1 MFGSKQIKYRI
12 TILFEKPIFKTLIK
26 MKSKTSVLMWILAVV
41 FAAVINSSCKHE
53 IPLTE
58 AQIQITGGTQTCSA
72 DTVYFQNKVLP
83 LLNSGCA
90 MSGCHDAASHKDGVN
105 LTSYAK
111 VLSTSGVISG
121 NPSNSKLYKVIANN
135 SMPPGAPFT
144 QAQKDIIYKWILQ
157 GAKNNACN
165 DCDTSLFT
173 YSGAVLP
180 IMNTYCKGCHNPSS
194 LGGGIDV
201 STYASV
207 KNIAISGKLIGCI
220 THTAGFIA
228 MPQGGSKLSDCRI
241 MQVQKWISAGI
252 LNN

>member
-1 MFGSKQIKYRI
+1 
-12 TILFEKPIFKTLIK
+12 
-26 MKSKTSVLMWILAVV
+26 MKSKTFVLRATLVVLLA
-41 FAAVINSSCKHE
+41 AAINSCKHE
-53 IPLTE
+53 VPLTE
-58 AQIQITGGTQTCSA
+58 AQIEVTGGTQTCST

-90 MSGCHDAASHKDGVN
+90 MSGCHDAITHKDGVE

-111 VLSTSGVISG
+111 IISTGGVIAG
-121 NPSNSKLYKVIANN
+121 NPAGSDLYKVLNK
-135 SMPPGAPFT
+135 SGSDRMPPPPTAGFT

-165 DCDTSLFT
+165 DCDTAVFT

-180 IMNTYCKGCHNPSS
+180 LMNTYCKGCHNPSS

-207 KNIAISGKLIGCI
+207 KAIATNGKLMGSIR
-220 THTAGFIA
+220 HTAGYIA
-228 MPQGGSKLSDCRI
+228 MPQGSSKLSDCKI
-241 MQVQKWISAGI
+241 QQIQKWIFAGT